1 MTNYRTS
8 DEDRKLQKMLSELV
22 LLEQHRRRA
31 EQKVDDLVCMLRAE
45 ALDGT
50 CLGSWEA
57 IGSALGI
64 TKQAAHQRFRRKG
77 LS

>member
-1 MTNYRTS
+1 MTNYRTM
-8 DEDRKLQKMLSELV
+8 DEEKKLKAMLSDLAAGERK
-22 LLEQHRRRA
+22 RRLA
-31 EQKVDDLVCMLRAE
+31 EQAVDDLVGMLRAE